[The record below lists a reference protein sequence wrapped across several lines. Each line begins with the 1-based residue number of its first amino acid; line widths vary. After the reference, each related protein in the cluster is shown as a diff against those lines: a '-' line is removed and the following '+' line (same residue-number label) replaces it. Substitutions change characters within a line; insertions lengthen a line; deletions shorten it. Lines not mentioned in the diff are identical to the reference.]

1 MQDCAWRSEHSSV
14 PFPHHRGEAPHP
26 SVDFPSQSSPLLV
39 LVVGAG
45 LAVGLLL
52 VESVSS
58 TPDEHVSGLL
68 QAIPVFAV
76 VLFSVYSGLR

>member
-1 MQDCAWRSEHSSV
+1 
-14 PFPHHRGEAPHP
+14 
-26 SVDFPSQSSPLLV
+26 
-39 LVVGAG
+39 VVGAG